1 MDSAF
6 TETTIFIFTFMVYII
21 VKYETAVA
29 SAVGK
34 KAFLVNRIN
43 HWEGMEC
50 VSVLERSIHH
60 GHQAKCFQR
69 VKSTGLSAEFS
80 GGWLKNFYFNSNLV
94 RKSTN

>member
-6 TETTIFIFTFMVYII
+6 AETTVFIFTFVVYII
-21 VKYETAVA
+21 VKYKTAVA

-34 KAFLVNRIN
+34 KAFLANRID
-43 HWEGMEC
+43 HWEGMEH

-69 VKSTGLSAEFS
+69 
-80 GGWLKNFYFNSNLV
+80 
-94 RKSTN
+94 